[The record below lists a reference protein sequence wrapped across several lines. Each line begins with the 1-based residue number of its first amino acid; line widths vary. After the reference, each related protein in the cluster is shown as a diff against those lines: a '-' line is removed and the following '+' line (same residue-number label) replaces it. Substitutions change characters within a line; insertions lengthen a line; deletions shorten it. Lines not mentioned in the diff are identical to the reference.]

1 MIRRLARSPPVRDDA
16 AHAQRVECGVRAG
29 PRRSGR
35 GHGLCPRRRDGAG
48 QLDRRGVGR
57 PVHQGPAAHPEEG
70 VDHLRHRPAGVSA
83 LVRRRRPCQREG
95 LRVGRRLC
103 RRRQAGLRA
112 CGRDVGAGAVQ
123 RGHRPGPEDVRRQP
137 QRVLHHRRT
146 QAGRRLLLAVLRRHP
161 GGRRAEVL
169 PRRGGEGRRRPQGPQ
184 ARRAGRHHQLHRR
197 EGGRPGRGGLQ
208 QQRRRQGGVVERSD
222 RRAGAGSAD
231 GVPGPGRTRRRRHR
245 RAVAGRRRE
254 GRAVR
259 HRARQGQPADGVR
272 VQGRR
277 RAGYR
282 RRTVQAAEDVA
293 HRRRQ
298 RTGSVVTT
306 AALDRV
312 AYRQSRARR
321 STLIALVSTV
331 VFAAVLLLA
340 VTSSPGWPRVRESF
354 FNLRIGWDSLPALL
368 EGLWLNVRVLIVC
381 QALILIFGL
390 GLAAVRTLRG
400 PVWFPLRALATGYV
414 DLFRGLPL
422 LICLYLVGFG
432 LPGLRLTGLPNDPV
446 LLGGLALVLIYS
458 AYVAE
463 VFRAGIE
470 SVHPSQL
477 AAAKSLGLNHR
488 RTMQLVVLPQATR
501 RVTPALLNDFVAL
514 QKDCGLISVLGAVDA
529 VRAAQIQAAT
539 TYNFT
544 PYVVAGL
551 LFVALAIPS
560 ARLADWAAN
569 RVATRQGAL

>member
-1 MIRRLARSPPVRDDA
+1 M
-16 AHAQRVECGVRAG
+16 
-29 PRRSGR
+29 
-35 GHGLCPRRRDGAG
+35 
-48 QLDRRGVGR
+48 
-57 PVHQGPAAHPEEG
+57 
-70 VDHLRHRPAGVSA
+70 
-83 LVRRRRPCQREG
+83 
-95 LRVGRRLC
+95 
-103 RRRQAGLRA
+103 
-112 CGRDVGAGAVQ
+112 
-123 RGHRPGPEDVRRQP
+123 
-137 QRVLHHRRT
+137 
-146 QAGRRLLLAVLRRHP
+146 
-161 GGRRAEVL
+161 
-169 PRRGGEGRRRPQGPQ
+169 
-184 ARRAGRHHQLHRR
+184 
-197 EGGRPGRGGLQ
+197 
-208 QQRRRQGGVVERSD
+208 
-222 RRAGAGSAD
+222 
-231 GVPGPGRTRRRRHR
+231 
-245 RAVAGRRRE
+245 
-254 GRAVR
+254 
-259 HRARQGQPADGVR
+259 
-272 VQGRR
+272 
-277 RAGYR
+277 
-282 RRTVQAAEDVA
+282 
-293 HRRRQ
+293 
-298 RTGSVVTT
+298 TT